1 MLHDLD
7 DPNDEARNKIKG
19 FHKKYNSDKELPPFL
34 TDSPYGE
41 IILGTYKCLPPPD
54 SYTP

>member
-7 DPNDEARNKIKG
+7 DPNDEARNKIKE